1 MAIKMPRNKS
11 PKKMCERFM
20 FSSAWRGQDNA
31 TDTIS
36 PTILID
42 GCGTSA
48 DITPSLR
55 QWIREKP
62 FA

>member
-11 PKKMCERFM
+11 LKKMRERFM
-20 FSSAWRGQDNA
+20 FSSAWRGQDTA

-42 GCGTSA
+42 GLWNLS
-48 DITPSLR
+48 
-55 QWIREKP
+55 
-62 FA
+62 